1 MLAQTALIAGLL
13 LQRAKRRRVEL
24 ELRSGERELRGSQA
38 MLRVSYE
45 RIRHLSR
52 RLLGEQ
58 EAERARI
65 ARELHDDI
73 NQQLAILSI
82 ELDRLRSDQLQVHSA
97 KRLSRALETVK
108 GISTS
113 VHELSHRLHPS
124 KLQLIGL
131 VAAIDNLRHDLSPPH
146 LPIAFSHRNV
156 PAEIN
161 QNIALCVFRV
171 AQEALVN
178 AVKHSDAAHMG

>member
-1 MLAQTALIAGLL
+1 M
-13 LQRAKRRRVEL
+13 
-24 ELRSGERELRGSQA
+24 
-38 MLRVSYE
+38 SYD
-45 RIRHLSR
+45 RIRDLSR

-97 KRLSRALETVK
+97 KRLPSPGNHAGHLDERARTVAPVAPVEAAADR
-108 GISTS
+108 TRR
-113 VHELSHRLHPS
+113 RL
-124 KLQLIGL
+124 
-131 VAAIDNLRHDLSPPH
+131 DNLRRDLSPPH
-146 LPIAFSHRNV
+146 LPIAFCHRNV
-156 PAEIN
+156 PAEID

-171 AQEALVN
+171 AQEALGN
-178 AVKHSDAAHMG
+178 AVKHSDAGHIWVDLTGGPSSVALTITDDGKGFDVNGRRTRGLA